1 MSRSVFLVRLRGPLS
16 HHIGQLMQGFL
27 LEPVGGSAPK
37 FSGELKGGTMEKAS
51 FQPTSL
57 SCPAQGSPVPSYR
70 SVNVVKLFSAEPV
83 GGSAPKFSGE
93 LKISTPEKASDE
105 PLSLSCPAQ
114 GSPVPSFR
122 SVLNVLTLAEPVGGS
137 TPKFSGKLKSST
149 VEESFAQ
156 PFSLSC
162 PARGPPFHR
171 LGRFYFS
178 LIFQNPLGAL
188 HQNSLKSQRAPLS
201 LRFWKSPSVFLVQ
214 HKGHP
219 SHPTGQLDTYL
230 S

>member
-1 MSRSVFLVRLRGPLS
+1 MSRSAFLVQPKGPLS
-16 HHIGQLMQGFL
+16 HHIGQLTQGFL

-37 FSGELKGGTMEKAS
+37 FSGELKGGTMEKALY
-51 FQPTSL
+51 QPISL

-122 SVLNVLTLAEPVGGS
+122 SVLKGLTLAEPVGGS

-162 PARGPPFHR
+162 PAQGSPVPSFRSVLLQPHFPEPVGGSAPKFSEKSKSSTLFEI
-171 LGRFYFS
+171 LGEPFS
-178 LIFQNPLGAL
+178 LSCPAQG
-188 HQNSLKSQRAPLS
+188 
-201 LRFWKSPSVFLVQ
+201 SPV
-214 HKGHP
+214 P
-219 SHPTGQLDTYL
+219 SFR
-230 S
+230 SA